1 MKTAN
6 YQSHTP
12 MDILAVL
19 VFAFAA
25 YLMFNA

>member
-6 YQSHTP
+6 YHHTP

-19 VFAFAA
+19 AFAFAA